1 MRKTVLFLVFA
12 SFGFAAEGGHGHS
25 FGELLWKGLNILAFL
40 GIVYYFG
47 KKPVSEAFNRF
58 YSSIV
63 ESLTRAER
71 EFLLAKEE
79 LIKAKED
86 LEKAKVKAEESVA
99 LARET
104 AQTERERI
112 LGHAREVAQRI
123 KEKAKESIEIELN
136 RAKKELALYGIQKAE
151 EVARD
156 LLVKEFKKAEVQ
168 KKYIEFQLKRL
179 EGKND

>member
-1 MRKTVLFLVFA
+1 MEKLVLLLILSGYAFA
-12 SFGFAAEGGHGHS
+12 GEGGHGHS

-47 KKPVSEAFNRF
+47 KKPISEAFNRF
-58 YSSIV
+58 YNSIL
-63 ESLTRAER
+63 ESLTKAER

-79 LIKAKED
+79 LIKAKEE

-112 LGHAREVAQRI
+112 LSHAEEVARRI

-151 EVARD
+151 EIAKE
-156 LLVKEFKKAEVQ
+156 LLIKEFKKAEVQ